1 MITNKNELRAYGN
14 LIIRSQITLTIV
26 VVLIASGLVSVF
38 STLMMVEKF
47 KLSMSNIVWFSVGTV
62 VLLVLLDFIKRYF
75 YALAINN
82 FVVSKIEKIKNFHI
96 MSFMTVLSV
105 LVVMMIDATGAYS
118 TAVFVEQT
126 MQKSS
131 VTDSLDYEILEK
143 NKAAESITLSST
155 KYQEALQIFNTNKQQ
170 HINNCNQAWRVPRY
184 RTKNG
189 QCMDKFKQ
197 SEPIKSDFVV
207 SAAINKKDIE
217 KIKNDNSNFF
227 TENIFYMVFGI
238 VGLILLVL
246 NFLTLTEMY
255 QKFKSII
262 RALTPTRIEIV
273 RGHLE
278 ADAKERD
285 ESERRK
291 LLIEQ
296 THAEEQNQM
305 EEEAIELNRT
315 LERSSDEKMLN
326 ELKTRNRN
334 ENVRNEEYKITLR
347 GKNKKSKTQ
356 KSDNTKKME
365 KLEEKELIEI
375 LLNNYDDSGKI
386 ISKKD
391 VINIDNR
398 EQDKLYKKV
407 VGDLMVQNEITYR
420 KGYGYY
426 IVS

>member
-14 LIIRSQITLTIV
+14 LIIKSQITLTIIG
-26 VVLIASGLVSVF
+26 VLIASGCVSVF

-47 KLSMSNIVWFSVGTV
+47 KLSMSNIVWFSIATV
-62 VLLVLLDFIKRYF
+62 ALLVLLDFIKRYF

-82 FVVSKIEKIKNFHI
+82 FVVAQVEKVQNFHL
-96 MSFMTVLSV
+96 MSVMTFLSV
-105 LVVMMIDATGAYS
+105 LVVIMIDGTGAYS
-118 TAVFVEQT
+118 TAVFIEQT

-131 VTDSLDYEILEK
+131 VTDSLDFEILEQ
-143 NKAAESITLSST
+143 NKEAEAITLSSAGYQT
-155 KYQEALQIFNTNKQQ
+155 ALDKYNQNKQQ
-170 HINNCNQAWRVPRY
+170 HIDNCNQAWRVPRY

-189 QCMDKFKQ
+189 QCMDKWKQ

-207 SAAINKKDIE
+207 SASINKDDIE
-217 KIKNDNSNFF
+217 KIKEDNSNFF

-255 QKFKSII
+255 QKLKSIR
-262 RALTPTRIEIV
+262 RALTNTRIEIV

-296 THAEEQNQM
+296 THAEEQNAM

-334 ENVRNEEYKITLR
+334 ENVKNEEYKITLR

-356 KSDNTKKME
+356 KSDSTKKHE
-365 KLEEKELIEI
+365 KLEEQELREI
-375 LLNNYDDSGKI
+375 LLSNFDESGKI

-407 VGDLMVQNEITYR
+407 VGDLMVANEITYR

-426 IVS
+426 IAS